1 MMSRKPASSRLAVG
15 IDLGGTNLKVGLVSR
30 EGRMLAS
37 RAATT
42 PPGPDATLDLIA
54 TEVRELLR
62 AAGVD
67 RSAIIGVGI
76 GTPGPLSPS
85 RGVIFNCAN
94 LPGWINV
101 PIRDRLASLL
111 GWPVV
116 LDNDGN
122 MAGFGEYWVGAATRG
137 GNPSDERAPDCAGDM
152 VALTLGTGVGCGIV
166 IGGRILHG
174 HFENAAEAGHMIV
187 ERNGRPCP
195 CGQRGCLEQY
205 SSASALVRRA
215 AEELAAGNESL
226 LRARVLDMT
235 RLTARDVAEAAR
247 DGDALAQRLWSD
259 ACEYLA
265 IACVNLQHL
274 INPATIVL
282 GGGLAEAGDLL
293 LTPVRDAFRR
303 HQWSLTD
310 DFPHIA
316 RAALGYDAGT
326 IGAAGW
332 AWRTFA
338 HDGAMS

>member
-1 MMSRKPASSRLAVG
+1 MSDNVRQSQIAVG
-15 IDLGGTNLKVGLVSR
+15 IDLGGTNLKVGLVTCD
-30 EGRMLAS
+30 GRMIAS
-37 RAATT
+37 RTATT
-42 PPGPDATLDLIA
+42 PQGPDAALDLIGS
-54 TEVRELLR
+54 EVCELLR
-62 AAGVD
+62 TAGVQ
-67 RSAIIGVGI
+67 RTAIIGVGI

-94 LPGWINV
+94 LPGWIDV
-101 PIRDRLASLL
+101 PIRDRLAALL

-122 MAGFGEYWVGAATRG
+122 MAGFGEYWVGAG
-137 GNPSDERAPDCAGDM
+137 GRSGDM

-166 IGGRILHG
+166 IDGRILHG
-174 HFENAAEAGHMIV
+174 HHENAAETGHMIV

-215 AEELAAGNESL
+215 VEDLAAGASSH
-226 LRARVLDMT
+226 LRTRVADIARI
-235 RLTARDVAEAAR
+235 TARDVAEAAR
-247 DGDALAQRLWSD
+247 VGDALATRLWRD

-293 LTPVRDAFRR
+293 LTPVREAFSR
-303 HQWSLTD
+303 HRWTLTD
-310 DFPHIA
+310 DFPRIT
-316 RAALGYDAGT
+316 RATLGYDAGT

-332 AWRTFA
+332 AWQTFTPA
-338 HDGAMS
+338 PPKP